1 MLRGVSGRQ
10 KWKPQYL
17 VPLPK
22 FTQIYRRITEMQCV
36 RERRC
41 RKKVGSENTHWAEY
55 KSVPEACK
63 GVINMYEGYLAQ
75 QNGGKRGSITYQI
88 QNLFKYIE
96 QLPECAAFVMESKS
110 GMYTP
115 RGKNWLKTQILS
127 HLKGE
132 ATKGSAGG
140 RR

>member
-1 MLRGVSGRQ
+1 MILTDDMYTTPTARSFC
-10 KWKPQYL
+10 
-17 VPLPK
+17 VP
-22 FTQIYRRITEMQCV
+22 IYY
-36 RERRC
+36 
-41 RKKVGSENTHWAEY
+41 SA
-55 KSVPEACK
+55 